1 MKHLEN
7 MAGTVE
13 IRLTD
18 DQVQLLHR
26 VLNYF
31 HLNMEYDPSTRS
43 WYDTQKMTA
52 GMKPTT
58 KLTLDQLAMSF
69 RMMAEGQIFEQTTIN
84 K

>member
-1 MKHLEN
+1 MKPN
-7 MAGTVE
+7 TNTVN
-13 IRLTD
+13 IQLND

-31 HLNMEYDPSTRS
+31 HLNMEYDPSTKS

-52 GMKPTT
+52 GMKPAT

-69 RMMAEGQIFEQTTIN
+69 RMMAEDQIFELQNIV